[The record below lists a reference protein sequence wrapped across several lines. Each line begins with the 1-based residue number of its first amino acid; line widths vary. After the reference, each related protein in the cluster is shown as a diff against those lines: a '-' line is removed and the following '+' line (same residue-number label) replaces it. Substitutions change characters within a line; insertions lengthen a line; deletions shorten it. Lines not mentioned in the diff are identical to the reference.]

1 MSMRVPLHHR
11 LRPATGRDPGE
22 PHRAATPLE
31 LLYDL
36 TFVIAFGATSSQL
49 AHGIVEGHTG
59 GALLAFAFAAFAVSW
74 AWINYAWW
82 ASAFDTDDWFVRLM
96 TLVQMV
102 GVLIMA
108 LGIPDVF
115 RSVEH
120 AVLDNGVVVLG
131 YVVIRIGQLAL
142 WLRVAVQDAAHR
154 RTALAF
160 ATSLLVAQLG
170 WIAVGVAHLPLATAL
185 LLAVPLYLIEL
196 TGPVVAELRLG
207 PTPWHAH
214 HIGERYSLLVIITLG
229 EVVVGTAS
237 TVSATV
243 QEHGWSADAALV
255 AFAGTALAFALWW
268 MYFMMPSGAVLHRH
282 RRRAFV
288 WGYGHIVVFGSL
300 VAVGAGLDVAALSS
314 EGEGHLDAAAVAA
327 TVAVP
332 AAVLIATFFVLYS
345 LLLLTFDPFV
355 LVLAISAL
363 ALLAASVAVA
373 ATGAPI
379 AAWLGLVVLAP
390 VVVIVGY
397 ETIGHRRQARQL
409 ERILA

>member
-1 MSMRVPLHHR
+1 
-11 LRPATGRDPGE
+11 
-22 PHRAATPLE
+22 
-31 LLYDL
+31 
-36 TFVIAFGATSSQL
+36 
-49 AHGIVEGHTG
+49 
-59 GALLAFAFAAFAVSW
+59 
-74 AWINYAWW
+74 
-82 ASAFDTDDWFVRLM
+82 
-96 TLVQMV
+96 
-102 GVLIMA
+102 
-108 LGIPDVF
+108 
-115 RSVEH
+115 
-120 AVLDNGVVVLG
+120 
-131 YVVIRIGQLAL
+131 
-142 WLRVAVQDAAHR
+142 
-154 RTALAF
+154 
-160 ATSLLVAQLG
+160 
-170 WIAVGVAHLPLATAL
+170 
-185 LLAVPLYLIEL
+185 
-196 TGPVVAELRLG
+196 
-207 PTPWHAH
+207 
-214 HIGERYSLLVIITLG
+214 
-229 EVVVGTAS
+229 
-237 TVSATV
+237 
-243 QEHGWSADAALV
+243 
-255 AFAGTALAFALWW
+255 